1 MDIIANFN
9 PCFKIWKMLTTCR
22 VGLLAYNMEII
33 KDEST
38 FSNYSF
44 MKFKPQNQVGKHL
57 DSR

>member
-1 MDIIANFN
+1 
-9 PCFKIWKMLTTCR
+9 
-22 VGLLAYNMEII
+22 MEII